1 MNFNVDVE
9 KLKKEIAFIDSN
21 DLLDS
26 LKRNVDYLKHHN
38 KNTTKA
44 QDNAIDVLY
53 AFINSLS
60 GINEHTTH
68 IGKKV
73 RVIMTTEDDELGG
86 VHVGDTGDVID
97 YYPVDDTVLVEF
109 DNGREWWFYPNQITE
124 VE

>member
-9 KLKKEIAFIDSN
+9 KLKKEIAFLHSN

-26 LKRNVDYLKHHN
+26 LKRNADYLKHHN

-60 GINEHTTH
+60 GAR
-68 IGKKV
+68 V
-73 RVIMTTEDDELGG
+73 RVARITEDDLLGG
-86 VHVGDTGDVID
+86 VHIGDIGDIID
-97 YYPVDDTVLVEF
+97 YDAVDDTLLVKF
-109 DNGREWWFYPNQITE
+109 DNGREWWFYSNQMTE